1 MSARAVAAWVPWPSF
16 AVPDT
21 ARRVLWGWALV
32 VVLATLAGCQMLGVR
47 PSPPVPPLLEPGSGG
62 LNVQLN
68 QRMTLS
74 MDDRKHHM
82 VMVVSFSPTQT
93 RLTGFTLTGQRL
105 LDIVQEGG
113 RITSWQSELVDRDV
127 PARWL
132 LSQMQLAYW
141 PEEALQQAYHGPWS
155 LRQEARERAL
165 YLEDELVVM
174 VSYAADFG
182 GPEAGSQLT
191 IKHHRMALVMA
202 IETLKVKEL
211 AARSGPDNMS
221 EAGQ

>member
-1 MSARAVAAWVPWPSF
+1 
-16 AVPDT
+16 
-21 ARRVLWGWALV
+21 
-32 VVLATLAGCQMLGVR
+32 MLGVR

-74 MDDRKHHM
+74 MDGRKHHM

-93 RLTGFTLTGQRL
+93 RMTGFTLTGQRL

-113 RITSWQSELVDRDV
+113 RITSWQSELVDRDI

-141 PEEALQQAYHGPWS
+141 PEKALQQAYREPWS

-174 VSYAADFG
+174 VSYAADFS

>member
-1 MSARAVAAWVPWPSF
+1 MWR
-16 AVPDT
+16 
-21 ARRVLWGWALV
+21 WALV
-32 VVLATLAGCQMLGVR
+32 AVLATLAGCQMLGVR

-74 MDDRKHHM
+74 MDGRKHHM

-93 RLTGFTLTGQRL
+93 RMTGFTLTGQRL

-113 RITSWQSELVDRDV
+113 RITSWQSELVDRDI

-141 PEEALQQAYHGPWS
+141 PERALRRAYHGPWS
-155 LRQEARERAL
+155 LRQKARERAL

-174 VSYAADFG
+174 VSYAADFS
-182 GPEAGSQLT
+182 GPEAGSRLT
-191 IKHHRMALVMA
+191 INHHRMALVMA